1 MPAFFVTGTDTEIG
15 KTTIAAGLLHAARS
29 AGLSTAAAKPVASG
43 CEPTAQGLRN
53 GDALVLLGQCSL
65 ALAYEQV
72 NPLAFAPAIAPHL
85 AAREAGVELS
95 AARLHEAVR
104 EVLAL
109 QADFTLVEGAGGWRV
124 PLLGRENLSDLAR
137 LLALWVRDILF
148 SRRKQAFLAR
158 LQELFKAYDQLS
170 QAELGYQVAWLCHR
184 LGRIS
189 WLLAF
194 HEAMEQLPKQSGSC
208 QLAAQVLALLEKNY
222 RHASFHARTCY
233 AALLAEYR
241 VLSFYPNDRLISF
254 LFRLLE
260 EQNDLCSAEYA
271 LQALYAAGDPE
282 LVLRALSALDRP
294 EGLAIHRKV
303 LVEGLQHFQPREALI
318 RQLWYGFRCSDTM
331 QAALVD
337 FIRFASPYWR
347 PEVLELLESTN
358 DLDVKIA
365 CLRYFGKY
373 PCTDVL
379 PLLRRFSQPDNP
391 WELQAVTMYVL
402 GAYPAANALGLLK
415 AGLHSPF
422 WHVRR
427 NAAASLVRTAG
438 DDVLRSALEQ
448 ENDPYAGQIL
458 RYYLEREKT
467 STQEVTNG

>member
-1 MPAFFVTGTDTEIG
+1 MRCNTLLLFYC
-15 KTTIAAGLLHAARS
+15 AA
-29 AGLSTAAAKPVASG
+29 TA
-43 CEPTAQGLRN
+43 
-53 GDALVLLGQCSL
+53 LLGLFC
-65 ALAYEQV
+65 
-72 NPLAFAPAIAPHL
+72 
-85 AAREAGVELS
+85 
-95 AARLHEAVR
+95 
-104 EVLAL
+104 
-109 QADFTLVEGAGGWRV
+109 
-124 PLLGRENLSDLAR
+124 LAR

-158 LQELFKAYDQLS
+158 LRELFEAYDQLS

-194 HEAMEQLPKQSGSC
+194 HEALEQLPKQSGSC

-271 LQALYAAGDPE
+271 LQALYAAGDTE

-337 FIRFASPYWR
+337 FIRFTSPYWR

>member
-1 MPAFFVTGTDTEIG
+1 MRCNTLLLFYC
-15 KTTIAAGLLHAARS
+15 AA
-29 AGLSTAAAKPVASG
+29 TA
-43 CEPTAQGLRN
+43 
-53 GDALVLLGQCSL
+53 LLGLFC
-65 ALAYEQV
+65 
-72 NPLAFAPAIAPHL
+72 
-85 AAREAGVELS
+85 
-95 AARLHEAVR
+95 
-104 EVLAL
+104 
-109 QADFTLVEGAGGWRV
+109 
-124 PLLGRENLSDLAR
+124 LAR

-158 LQELFKAYDQLS
+158 LRELFEAYDQLS

-194 HEAMEQLPKQSGSC
+194 HEAMEQLPEQSGSC

-303 LVEGLQHFQPREALI
+303 LVEGLQHFQPRESLI

-427 NAAASLVRTAG
+427 NAAACWPLPPWSATPMQAFASSSVSCCSCIGSVSWLFNTFCSWCSPSGPRFWQCSESQPCFSVF
-438 DDVLRSALEQ
+438 VLGCWTT
-448 ENDPYAGQIL
+448 DCFC
-458 RYYLEREKT
+458 KFWF
-467 STQEVTNG
+467 

>member
-1 MPAFFVTGTDTEIG
+1 MLCNTLLLFYC
-15 KTTIAAGLLHAARS
+15 AA
-29 AGLSTAAAKPVASG
+29 TA
-43 CEPTAQGLRN
+43 
-53 GDALVLLGQCSL
+53 LLGLFC
-65 ALAYEQV
+65 
-72 NPLAFAPAIAPHL
+72 
-85 AAREAGVELS
+85 
-95 AARLHEAVR
+95 
-104 EVLAL
+104 
-109 QADFTLVEGAGGWRV
+109 
-124 PLLGRENLSDLAR
+124 LAR

-158 LQELFKAYDQLS
+158 LRELFEAYDQLS
-170 QAELGYQVAWLCHR
+170 QAELSYQVAWLCHR

-422 WHVRR
+422 WHGPAQCRR
-427 NAAASLVRTAG
+427 QSVRTAG
-438 DDVLRSALEQ
+438 DDGPALRSG
-448 ENDPYAGQIL
+448 AG
-458 RYYLEREKT
+458 E
-467 STQEVTNG
+467 

>member
-1 MPAFFVTGTDTEIG
+1 MRCNTLLLFYC
-15 KTTIAAGLLHAARS
+15 AA
-29 AGLSTAAAKPVASG
+29 TA
-43 CEPTAQGLRN
+43 
-53 GDALVLLGQCSL
+53 LLGLFC
-65 ALAYEQV
+65 
-72 NPLAFAPAIAPHL
+72 
-85 AAREAGVELS
+85 
-95 AARLHEAVR
+95 
-104 EVLAL
+104 
-109 QADFTLVEGAGGWRV
+109 
-124 PLLGRENLSDLAR
+124 LAR

-158 LQELFKAYDQLS
+158 LRELFKAYDQLS

-194 HEAMEQLPKQSGSC
+194 HEAVEQL
-208 QLAAQVLALLEKNY
+208 
-222 RHASFHARTCY
+222 
-233 AALLAEYR
+233 
-241 VLSFYPNDRLISF
+241 D
-254 LFRLLE
+254 

-318 RQLWYGFRCSDTM
+318 RQPWYGFRCSDTM

-402 GAYPAANALGLLK
+402 GAYPAAIALGLLK

-427 NAAASLVRTAG
+427 NAAACWPLPPWSVTPMQAFASSSVSCCSCIGSVSWLFNTFCSWCSPSGPRFWQYSESQPCFSVF
-438 DDVLRSALEQ
+438 VLGCWTT
-448 ENDPYAGQIL
+448 DCFC
-458 RYYLEREKT
+458 KFWF
-467 STQEVTNG
+467 

>member
-1 MPAFFVTGTDTEIG
+1 M
-15 KTTIAAGLLHAARS
+15 
-29 AGLSTAAAKPVASG
+29 
-43 CEPTAQGLRN
+43 
-53 GDALVLLGQCSL
+53 
-65 ALAYEQV
+65 
-72 NPLAFAPAIAPHL
+72 
-85 AAREAGVELS
+85 
-95 AARLHEAVR
+95 
-104 EVLAL
+104 
-109 QADFTLVEGAGGWRV
+109 
-124 PLLGRENLSDLAR
+124 
-137 LLALWVRDILF
+137 
-148 SRRKQAFLAR
+148 
-158 LQELFKAYDQLS
+158 
-170 QAELGYQVAWLCHR
+170 
-184 LGRIS
+184 
-189 WLLAF
+189 
-194 HEAMEQLPKQSGSC
+194 
-208 QLAAQVLALLEKNY
+208 
-222 RHASFHARTCY
+222 
-233 AALLAEYR
+233 
-241 VLSFYPNDRLISF
+241 LSFYPNDRLISF

-294 EGLAIHRKV
+294 EGLSIHRKV

-337 FIRFASPYWR
+337 FICFASPYWR

>member
-1 MPAFFVTGTDTEIG
+1 MLCNTLLLFYC
-15 KTTIAAGLLHAARS
+15 AA
-29 AGLSTAAAKPVASG
+29 TA
-43 CEPTAQGLRN
+43 
-53 GDALVLLGQCSL
+53 LLGLFC
-65 ALAYEQV
+65 
-72 NPLAFAPAIAPHL
+72 
-85 AAREAGVELS
+85 
-95 AARLHEAVR
+95 
-104 EVLAL
+104 
-109 QADFTLVEGAGGWRV
+109 
-124 PLLGRENLSDLAR
+124 LAR

-158 LQELFKAYDQLS
+158 LRELFEAYDQLS

-271 LQALYAAGDPE
+271 LQALYAAGDTE

-379 PLLRRFSQPDNP
+379 PLLRRFS
-391 WELQAVTMYVL
+391 
-402 GAYPAANALGLLK
+402 
-415 AGLHSPF
+415 
-422 WHVRR
+422 
-427 NAAASLVRTAG
+427 
-438 DDVLRSALEQ
+438 
-448 ENDPYAGQIL
+448 
-458 RYYLEREKT
+458 
-467 STQEVTNG
+467 

>member
-1 MPAFFVTGTDTEIG
+1 M
-15 KTTIAAGLLHAARS
+15 
-29 AGLSTAAAKPVASG
+29 
-43 CEPTAQGLRN
+43 
-53 GDALVLLGQCSL
+53 
-65 ALAYEQV
+65 
-72 NPLAFAPAIAPHL
+72 
-85 AAREAGVELS
+85 
-95 AARLHEAVR
+95 
-104 EVLAL
+104 
-109 QADFTLVEGAGGWRV
+109 
-124 PLLGRENLSDLAR
+124 
-137 LLALWVRDILF
+137 
-148 SRRKQAFLAR
+148 
-158 LQELFKAYDQLS
+158 FKAYDQLS

-194 HEAMEQLPKQSGSC
+194 HEAVEQLPKQSGSC
-208 QLAAQVLALLEKNY
+208 Q
-222 RHASFHARTCY
+222 
-233 AALLAEYR
+233 
-241 VLSFYPNDRLISF
+241 
-254 LFRLLE
+254 
-260 EQNDLCSAEYA
+260 
-271 LQALYAAGDPE
+271 
-282 LVLRALSALDRP
+282 
-294 EGLAIHRKV
+294 LAIHRKV

-427 NAAASLVRTAG
+427 NAAACWPL
-438 DDVLRSALEQ
+438 
-448 ENDPYAGQIL
+448 PP
-458 RYYLEREKT
+458 
-467 STQEVTNG
+467 